1 MNERLGWKRTITFGS
16 GDFAFNLYWQSLTL
30 YLLFYYTD
38 AVGLSPAAAGLI
50 YMVASI
56 WDGIVDPLIGVAAD
70 RTRTRWGRYR
80 PWLLLGAV
88 PLALG
93 FGLLYWPAPLE
104 GGALVAAVMA
114 AHLLF
119 RSLYAAVNVPYIA
132 LTARITRSSADRANI
147 AGARLVFSTIAG
159 VIVAL
164 ATPRIATWVT
174 GSPDGAQG
182 YFVAAG
188 IFALLATPILFF
200 VFATTREGGEGA
212 VSEPQPSH
220 SLPVASWRA
229 VFANRAFWTLVLAS
243 TLFIACYTAFAKS
256 VLYYFKYIL
265 EAPDAGPTALALAG
279 VSGLITI
286 PAWMFA
292 SRRLAK
298 RTIWLVGCGIFGS
311 GLIALGLLRFDTV
324 WQMNLFV
331 VVMQAAF
338 QGIVFAYWGMLP
350 DTVEY
355 GERQSGL
362 RREGSLFGVAL
373 LFQKVALG
381 LGAGLFGVALDRAG
395 YVANQHQS
403 AATIDGMR
411 AIMVFIP
418 LIGVLSSAALMFL
431 NPLRRGVHERIVAEI
446 AERDAG
452 EART

>member
-1 MNERLGWKRTITFGS
+1 MTGRLGWKRTIAFGS

-30 YLLFYYTD
+30 YLLFYYTE
-38 AVGLSPAAAGLI
+38 AVGLSAASAGLI

-56 WDGIVDPLIGVAAD
+56 WDGIVDPLIGAAAD

-93 FGLLYWPAPLE
+93 FGLLYWPAPLQ
-104 GGALVAAVMA
+104 GGALVAAAMA

-164 ATPRIATWVT
+164 VTPRVATWVT
-174 GSPDGAQG
+174 GSADGAQG
-182 YFVAAG
+182 YFVAAA
-188 IFALLATPILFF
+188 IFAFLATPILFF
-200 VFATTREGGEGA
+200 VFSTTREDEGA
-212 VSEPQPSH
+212 AAPADDVP
-220 SLPVASWRA
+220 LLGNWRIL
-229 VFANRAFWTLVLAS
+229 FANRAFWTLVMAS
-243 TLFIACYTAFAKS
+243 ALFIACYTAFAKS
-256 VLYYFKYIL
+256 ILYYFKYVL
-265 EAPDAGPTALALAG
+265 DAPDAGPTALALGG
-279 VSGLITI
+279 VTGLAII

-292 SRRLAK
+292 ARRIAK
-298 RTIWLVGCGIFGS
+298 RTIWLMSCVIFGS
-311 GLIALGLLRFDTV
+311 GLVALGVFRFDSV
-324 WQMNLFV
+324 GQMNLFV
-331 VVMQAAF
+331 VFMQLGF

-355 GERQSGL
+355 GEWKNGL

-381 LGAGLFGVALDRAG
+381 LGAGLFGVALDSVGFA
-395 YVANQHQS
+395 ANQHQS

-411 AIMVFIP
+411 AIMVLIP
-418 LIGVLSSAALMFL
+418 LFGVLASAALMAL

-446 AERDAG
+446 AGRSTG
-452 EART
+452 EIAK

>member
-1 MNERLGWKRTITFGS
+1 MTERLGWKRIIAFGS

-30 YLLFYYTD
+30 YLLFYYTE
-38 AVGLSPAAAGLI
+38 AVGLSAAAAGLI

-56 WDGIVDPLIGVAAD
+56 WDGIVDPLIGIAAD

-88 PLALG
+88 PLGLG
-93 FGLLYWPAPLE
+93 FALLYWPAPLQ

-147 AGARLVFSTIAG
+147 AGARLVFATIAG

-174 GSPDGAQG
+174 GSPDAAQG
-182 YFVAAG
+182 YFVAAA
-188 IFALLATPILFF
+188 IFAVLATPILFF
-200 VFATTREGGEGA
+200 VFATTREDGDEA
-212 VSEPQPSH
+212 AAEPPASH
-220 SLPVASWRA
+220 GLSLGNWRGL
-229 VFANRAFWTLVLAS
+229 FANRAFWTLVAAS

-265 EAPDAGPTALALAG
+265 EAPDAGPTALALG
-279 VSGLITI
+279 GISGLVTI
-286 PAWMFA
+286 PTWMFV

-298 RTIWLVGCGIFGS
+298 RTIWLVSCAIFGG
-311 GLIALGLLRFDTV
+311 GLVALGLLRFDTV

-331 VVMQAAF
+331 IFMQVGF

-355 GERQSGL
+355 GEWQSGL

-381 LGAGLFGVALDRAG
+381 LGAGLFGVALDSVGFA
-395 YVANQHQS
+395 ANQHQS
-403 AATIDGMR
+403 AATIEGMR
-411 AIMVFIP
+411 AIMIFIP
-418 LIGVLSSAALMFL
+418 MVGVLSAAALMAL

-446 AERDAG
+446 ADRGVG
-452 EART
+452 EASK